1 MQPHRFFVVSIALL
15 YVAGCASVPKRA
27 DTPLDTVPNQWAT
40 PQANK
45 QPVDANWLKHFND
58 PDLEAIVAEA
68 MANNPNLLATAARLD
83 QARAEARLAGADRLP
98 GVALGLGGA
107 RQRNSNLGPQPSSGS
122 YSNRTNL
129 DLNLSWE
136 LDLWGRLRNQS
147 AAALAQAEASAADLA
162 AARLSL
168 AAQTAK
174 AWFTYSEA
182 AAQVVLAETEAEN
195 YATNQ
200 ATLESRYRSGL
211 SNSLELRQ
219 IRTEAANAQ
228 AVLHTRQRAR
238 DQAARRLEVLLGRY
252 PSATLTAPT
261 DLPTLP
267 AAVPAGLPSDLLL
280 RRPDLI
286 AAERRLAASSQQVR
300 AARKEWLPKLS
311 LTGATGTSAPEF
323 AELLNNNFR
332 VSTVAGNLLQP
343 IFQGGRIRANVDRR
357 ASQQAQ
363 AAAAYHNAAL
373 QAFLEVESTL
383 AAETLLRAESQQLQ
397 RAADEASAAA
407 TLAWQQYR
415 SGTLDFL
422 NVLRSERVAAN
433 ARSRYL
439 SLRQQ
444 LLSNRIDLHLAL
456 GGSFRNP

>member
-1 MQPHRFFVVSIALL
+1 
-15 YVAGCASVPKRA
+15 
-27 DTPLDTVPNQWAT
+27 
-40 PQANK
+40 
-45 QPVDANWLKHFND
+45 
-58 PDLEAIVAEA
+58 
-68 MANNPNLLATAARLD
+68 
-83 QARAEARLAGADRLP
+83 
-98 GVALGLGGA
+98 
-107 RQRNSNLGPQPSSGS
+107 
-122 YSNRTNL
+122 
-129 DLNLSWE
+129 
-136 LDLWGRLRNQS
+136 
-147 AAALAQAEASAADLA
+147 
-162 AARLSL
+162 
-168 AAQTAK
+168 
-174 AWFTYSEA
+174 
-182 AAQVVLAETEAEN
+182 
-195 YATNQ
+195 
-200 ATLESRYRSGL
+200 
-211 SNSLELRQ
+211 
-219 IRTEAANAQ
+219 
-228 AVLHTRQRAR
+228 
-238 DQAARRLEVLLGRY
+238 
-252 PSATLTAPT
+252 
-261 DLPTLP
+261 
-267 AAVPAGLPSDLLL
+267 VPAGLPSDLLL

-311 LTGATGTSAPEF
+311 LTGTTGTSAPEF